1 MDHENPGGPD
11 KADGIQTQ
19 LAVGSQLGPY
29 RTEILLG
36 AGGMGEVY
44 RAFDTR
50 LHRTVAIKVL
60 APEKFR
66 DPQYK
71 RRFLQEARAA
81 SALNHTN
88 IVTLYDIA
96 SDGEVDFLVMEY
108 VPGRPLNQV
117 LSQKGLP
124 LTETIEYAT
133 QIASALAAAHAKGI
147 VHRDIKPANVIVTP
161 ESLVKIL
168 DFGLAKVS
176 VAATT
181 PISETP
187 TLLTGDGVALGTL
200 CYMSPEQARGETVD
214 ARTDLFSF
222 GAVLYEMAT
231 GNRAF
236 GQAWDWTSPPVTG
249 VDSRLAQVILKLLQP
264 NRDFRYQSAEEVVAD
279 LKRLRIEQSI
289 RRARRRWF
297 AVAGAGVVAIVLIL
311 AVLWL
316 WPTQRRLSDGNR
328 ASTNAEANEYYER
341 SLLYG
346 GTGVENRSQMRRM
359 IERALELDPK
369 FAAARAEYAFS
380 FAAMILSGESHD
392 QSLLYKAEEELRQAL
407 RDDPECGHAHGFQAW
422 NYLLQGRKELVREE
436 VDLAMKDN
444 PNDLP
449 AQTWLLLYHELNG
462 DYDQASQLAKRLID
476 RSPNYWPGHLDLGEV
491 LREQGDIRGAI
502 QQQERVLEQDTQNV
516 FGLAFLSRA
525 YIDQGDLR
533 KARVT
538 LERARAEDRQ
548 NYQLRLEWAI
558 LLAREGKK
566 EEALR
571 EADHDVQTYAAFN
584 PLHTGRVAAFYSV
597 LGDVDNAL
605 EWLDKA
611 GRGGDDRADWLG
623 RNPLL
628 EGIRTHPRFQS
639 MVDSAANRR
648 KQRLE
653 VGARTN

>member
-1 MDHENPGGPD
+1 MENPDGRD
-11 KADGIQTQ
+11 KGDGTQKQ
-19 LAVGSQLGPY
+19 LAPGTRLGPY
-29 RTEILLG
+29 RTDILLG

-60 APEKFR
+60 TPEKFR

-117 LSQKGLP
+117 LSEKGLP

-133 QIASALAAAHAKGI
+133 QIASAMAAAHAKGI
-147 VHRDIKPANVIVTP
+147 VHRDVKPANVIVTP

-231 GNRAF
+231 GHRAF
-236 GQAWDWTSPPVTG
+236 EQAWDWTSPPVTG
-249 VDSRLAQVILKLLQP
+249 IDSRLAQVILKLLQP
-264 NRDFRYQSAEEVVAD
+264 NRDLRYQSAEEVVAD
-279 LKRLRIEQSI
+279 LKQLRIDQSI

-297 AVAGAGVVAIVLIL
+297 AMAGAGVVAIVLIL
-311 AVLWL
+311 AGLWR

-328 ASTNAEANEYYER
+328 ASNNAQANEYYER

-436 VDLAMKDN
+436 VDLALKDN

-449 AQTWLLLYHELNG
+449 AQTWLLLYHDLNG
-462 DYDQASQLAKRLID
+462 DYDQASL
-476 RSPNYWPGHLDLGEV
+476 
-491 LREQGDIRGAI
+491 
-502 QQQERVLEQDTQNV
+502 
-516 FGLAFLSRA
+516 
-525 YIDQGDLR
+525 
-533 KARVT
+533 
-538 LERARAEDRQ
+538 
-548 NYQLRLEWAI
+548 
-558 LLAREGKK
+558 
-566 EEALR
+566 
-571 EADHDVQTYAAFN
+571 
-584 PLHTGRVAAFYSV
+584 
-597 LGDVDNAL
+597 
-605 EWLDKA
+605 
-611 GRGGDDRADWLG
+611 
-623 RNPLL
+623 
-628 EGIRTHPRFQS
+628 
-639 MVDSAANRR
+639 
-648 KQRLE
+648 
-653 VGARTN
+653 

>member
-1 MDHENPGGPD
+1 MENPDGRD
-11 KADGIQTQ
+11 KGDGTQKQ
-19 LAVGSQLGPY
+19 LAPGSRLGPY
-29 RTEILLG
+29 RTDILLG

-96 SDGEVDFLVMEY
+96 SDGEVEFLVMEY

-124 LTETIEYAT
+124 LTETIEYAI
-133 QIASALAAAHAKGI
+133 QIASAMAAAHAKGI
-147 VHRDIKPANVIVTP
+147 VHRDIKPANVILTH
-161 ESLVKIL
+161 EFLVKIF

-176 VAATT
+176 VTT
-181 PISETP
+181 ASPVTETP
-187 TLLTGDGVALGTL
+187 TLLTGEGETIGTL

-231 GNRAF
+231 GRRAF
-236 GQAWDWTSPPVTG
+236 GQSWDWTPPPVTG
-249 VDSRLAQVILKLLQP
+249 VDPRLGRVILKLIEP
-264 NRDFRYQSAEEVVAD
+264 NRELRYRTASEVVAD
-279 LKRLRIEQSI
+279 LKQLQLAESI
-289 RRARRRWF
+289 RRARRQWF
-297 AVAGAGVVAIVLIL
+297 AVAGAGVLAVILIL
-311 AVLWL
+311 AVLWR

-328 ASTNAEANEYYER
+328 ASPNAEANEYYER

-380 FAAMILSGESHD
+380 LAALILSGESND
-392 QSLLYKAEEELRQAL
+392 QSLVYKAEEELRQAL
-407 RDDPECGHAHGFQAW
+407 RDDPDCGHAHGFQAW
-422 NYLLQGRKELVREE
+422 NYLLQGRKELVPAE
-436 VDLAMKDN
+436 VELALKDN
-444 PNDLP
+444 PKDLP

-462 DYDQASQLAKRLID
+462 NYDQASQLAKALID
-476 RSPNYWPGHLDLGEV
+476 RSPNYWPGHLDLGEL
-491 LREQGDIRGAI
+491 LREQGDTRGAI
-502 QQQERVLEQDTQNV
+502 QEQKRVLEQDPQNV

-525 YIDQGDLR
+525 YIDAGDLL
-533 KARVT
+533 KARET
-538 LERARAEDRQ
+538 LERVRADYRQ
-548 NYQLRLEWAI
+548 NYQLRVEWAI

-566 EEALR
+566 EEARR
-571 EADHDVQTYAAFN
+571 EMDHDVQTYAALN
-584 PLHTGRVAAFYSV
+584 PLFPLRVA
-597 LGDVDNAL
+597 
-605 EWLDKA
+605 
-611 GRGGDDRADWLG
+611 
-623 RNPLL
+623 
-628 EGIRTHPRFQS
+628 
-639 MVDSAANRR
+639 
-648 KQRLE
+648 
-653 VGARTN
+653 

>member
-1 MDHENPGGPD
+1 MDDENPGGPD

-200 CYMSPEQARGETVD
+200 GYMSPEQARGETVD

-231 GNRAF
+231 GNRAC

-264 NRDFRYQSAEEVVAD
+264 NRDLRYQSAEEVVAE

-297 AVAGAGVVAIVLIL
+297 AIAGAGVVAIVLIL
-311 AVLWL
+311 AVLWR

-436 VDLAMKDN
+436 VDLALKDN

-533 KARVT
+533 KARAT
-538 LERARAEDRQ
+538 LERARAEDPR
-548 NYQLRLEWAI
+548 
-558 LLAREGKK
+558 
-566 EEALR
+566 
-571 EADHDVQTYAAFN
+571 TTSYA
-584 PLHTGRVAAFYSV
+584 
-597 LGDVDNAL
+597 
-605 EWLDKA
+605 
-611 GRGGDDRADWLG
+611 
-623 RNPLL
+623 
-628 EGIRTHPRFQS
+628 
-639 MVDSAANRR
+639 
-648 KQRLE
+648 
-653 VGARTN
+653 